1 MTETLS
7 DDARLV
13 LAFIRDHPGLREID
27 MTKQLG
33 FDEPRLATSLMQ
45 LHKAN
50 LIISHFAAG
59 INPKS
64 LQYAPGQIR
73 YYPA

>member
-1 MTETLS
+1 MGVEAWEEMTETLS

-13 LAFIRDHPGLREID
+13 LAFIRDHPGLWEVEIW
-27 MTKQLG
+27 KQLG
-33 FDEPRLATSLMQ
+33 FDKSRLVIALKQ

-50 LIISHFAAG
+50 LIISHAAAG
-59 INPKS
+59 KIT
-64 LQYAPGQIR
+64 